1 LSGRAR
7 YNRSDNGN
15 RSNRDISQLSHVA
28 PPRWIK
34 RPAKGEVPRLK
45 RRWQGAI
52 GRAKR
57 SDDVA
62 KSEAAFVA
70 HPPRCLFRDAS

>member
-15 RSNRDISQLSHVA
+15 RSNCDISQLSHVA
-28 PPRWIK
+28 PLRLTK
-34 RPAKGEVPRLK
+34 RPGKGGVPRLK
-45 RRWQGAI
+45 HRWQGAI

-62 KSEAAFVA
+62 KSQAAFVA